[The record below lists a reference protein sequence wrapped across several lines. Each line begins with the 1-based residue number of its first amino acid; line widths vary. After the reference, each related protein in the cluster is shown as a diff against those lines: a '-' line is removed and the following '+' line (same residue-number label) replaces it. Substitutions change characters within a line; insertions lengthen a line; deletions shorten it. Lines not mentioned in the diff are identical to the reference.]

1 MNGTII
7 WLTGLPASGKTTIAN
22 ELKEY
27 MFDAA
32 ILDGDVIRRG
42 LCCDLHYSKEDR
54 TENIRRTGEAAVLL
68 AKANVNVVCAL
79 VSPIQEAREDVRRRC
94 VEEGLDFIEVY
105 LSTPIGACIQRD
117 PKGHYALA
125 LAGKLPKFTGVDS
138 PYERPLN
145 PELTLDTN
153 VESLESCVNKIVKL
167 YNGTYNC

>member
-22 ELKEY
+22 ELKEAL
-27 MFDAA
+27 FDAA

-42 LCCDLHYSKEDR
+42 LCYDLNYSKEDR
-54 TENIRRTGEAAVLL
+54 IENIRRTGEAALLL

-79 VSPIQEAREDVRRRC
+79 VSPVREARENVRHRC
-94 VEEGLDFIEVY
+94 REEGVHFIEVY
-105 LSTPIGACIQRD
+105 LSTPIEACIQRD

-125 LAGKLPKFTGVDS
+125 LAEKLPKFTGVNS
-138 PYERPLN
+138 PYERPLT
-145 PELTLDTN
+145 PELTLNTN

-167 YNGTYNC
+167 YNET